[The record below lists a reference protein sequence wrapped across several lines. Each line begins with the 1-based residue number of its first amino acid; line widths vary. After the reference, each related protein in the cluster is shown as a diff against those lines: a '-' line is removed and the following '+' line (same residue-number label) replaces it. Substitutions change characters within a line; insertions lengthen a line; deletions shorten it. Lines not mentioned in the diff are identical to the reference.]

1 MNILFHP
8 LTIRQ
13 QELLFLYL
21 LQAGRKSPP
30 SPGSIVMHADTS
42 PTQDR
47 PEALPK
53 ASSQI

>member
-1 MNILFHP
+1 MNSLFHP